1 VVTITSNEPT
11 DAPGDGNTGPDFWI
25 DPANP
30 LHIQLR
36 AERSGAQALVSPEI
50 GRIYTVT
57 LSVTD
62 ACGNTASATNTVT
75 VAHNITNPN
84 AGYSVAIN
92 SPVTLAGT
100 FWDIP
105 GNRHT
110 TKWVVDNS
118 GVNGMVTA
126 EPNGTKLGKVTGS
139 YKPTT
144 AGVYK
149 LRMNITDQNGV
160 TSYATTNGDFEAY
173 FVAYDPSG
181 GYTYGAGSFTS
192 PAGALTARPGLS
204 DQVRFGFTSNYKKG
218 ATNPRGETQLEFRIS
233 DGNYSFEF
241 NALNYDYLVVNG
253 AKAQYKGLGK
263 TIINGSVQSGIAF
276 IMTVIDGQATDGGG
290 IDKIR
295 IKIYNK
301 NTHAVIYDNQPG
313 ASETDDPS
321 MSADDSVNAVV
332 VVSTP
337 KKSAEIVQNVLSDA
351 DKNVLLVYPNPFS
364 DVVTFEFISGRNAHA
379 VLDIH
384 NILGQKIA
392 TLLDRRVEQ
401 GVLNKVEYLP
411 QGQEESGIFFYRL
424 MLDNS
429 VMTGKIIHNK

>member
-1 VVTITSNEPT
+1 
-11 DAPGDGNTGPDFWI
+11 
-25 DPANP
+25 
-30 LHIQLR
+30 
-36 AERSGAQALVSPEI
+36 
-50 GRIYTVT
+50 
-57 LSVTD
+57 
-62 ACGNTASATNTVT
+62 
-75 VAHNITNPN
+75 
-84 AGYSVAIN
+84 
-92 SPVTLAGT
+92 
-100 FWDIP
+100 
-105 GNRHT
+105 
-110 TKWVVDNS
+110 
-118 GVNGMVTA
+118 
-126 EPNGTKLGKVTGS
+126 
-139 YKPTT
+139 
-144 AGVYK
+144 
-149 LRMNITDQNGV
+149 MNITDQYGV

-181 GYTYGAGSFTS
+181 GYTYGSGSFTS
-192 PAGALTARPGLS
+192 PAGALATRPGLS

-218 ATNPRGETQLEFRIS
+218 ATNPKGETQLEFRIS